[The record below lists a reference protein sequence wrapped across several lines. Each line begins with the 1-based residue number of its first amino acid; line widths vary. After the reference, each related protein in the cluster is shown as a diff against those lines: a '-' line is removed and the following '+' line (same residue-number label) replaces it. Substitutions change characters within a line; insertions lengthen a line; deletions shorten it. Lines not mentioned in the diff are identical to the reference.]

1 MTGSAVHLRRGWCPG
16 ALRPMES
23 GDGLIVRVRPRAG
36 GLDAE
41 TLIAL
46 AHAASRYGNGQIDL
60 TRRANLQLRGV
71 TYETLPRLLDLL
83 AEHGLLDANAEAEA
97 VRNILVSPLAGADP
111 SEVLDVR
118 PLVCELAQVLDA
130 DRALWGLPGKF
141 AFLIDGGGA
150 LPLDAERADVRLRA
164 IRSGKEARIAVGID
178 RPGGTLWLGLTR
190 PAGPLVAVRVAHAFL
205 RSRPGDGCIRFRDLS
220 DSGAERIRA
229 AISEIVDP
237 IEAPPSPRVRSS
249 PLGLLEDG
257 GRVFAVGIA
266 VPFGRIESAVLRGL
280 AEALA
285 AAGAEEVRLSPW
297 RTIYVPVSRGISA
310 EGVLGA
316 AAALGLIV
324 DGKDPLLIFAA
335 CPGAPACSRAVA
347 DTRKDAQLLA
357 AAIRSHPEIRSVH
370 VSGCPKGCARSKP
383 ADLVLVAGGDGYGL
397 IRNGTASDRPERTIA
412 STELGALPSLLHRG
426 APRHG

>member
-1 MTGSAVHLRRGWCPG
+1 
-16 ALRPMES
+16 
-23 GDGLIVRVRPRAG
+23 
-36 GLDAE
+36 
-41 TLIAL
+41 
-46 AHAASRYGNGQIDL
+46 
-60 TRRANLQLRGV
+60 
-71 TYETLPRLLDLL
+71 
-83 AEHGLLDANAEAEA
+83 
-97 VRNILVSPLAGADP
+97 
-111 SEVLDVR
+111 
-118 PLVCELAQVLDA
+118 VLDA

-150 LPLDAERADVRLRA
+150 LPLDAERADIRLRA
-164 IRSGKEARIAVGID
+164 IRAGKEARIAVGID
-178 RPGGTLWLGLTR
+178 RPGEVLWLGQTSPGAA
-190 PAGPLVAVRVAHAFL
+190 PAAAVRAAHAFL
-205 RSRPGDGCIRFRDLS
+205 RSRPRKGCIRLRDLS
-220 DSGAERIRA
+220 DSGAERVRA
-229 AISEIVDP
+229 SVSMIVDP
-237 IEAPPSPRVRSS
+237 IEAPPLPRARNSPV
-249 PLGLLEDG
+249 GLLKNG
-257 GRVFAVGIA
+257 GRDFAVGVA
-266 VPFGRIESAVLRGL
+266 MPFGRIESAVLRGL

-347 DTRKDAQLLA
+347 DTRQDAQLLA

-383 ADLVLVAGGDGYGL
+383 ADLVLVAGGNRYGL